1 MTSEIIAFQDLNAY
15 VDGEL
20 DAAAAARVAEA
31 AAADPQVAAS
41 IAKLLRMKATLGE
54 AFEKVHVI
62 NVHTRPRWHQAGW
75 LVAASLAAGIV
86 VGGIWLVNSPLLPGA
101 VSKPAPVGAVVS
113 AMLRAHDQW
122 LGGGTAQ
129 ELRAI
134 PIAGLRP
141 PNLTPAGLSIASYKS
156 PVDMGGTMATQI
168 SYIGRRGCRLSLF
181 IAPATPELAK
191 VALLAGQSNPLVEA
205 WQANQAQYLLVSR
218 LMHKTRFATI
228 ATALK
233 AATTD
238 GGLYGDRFRTALA
251 TARQPCNDKA
261 PA

>member
-1 MTSEIIAFQDLNAY
+1 MTSETIAFQDLNAY

-20 DAAAAARVAEA
+20 DASTSARVAEA
-31 AAADPQVAAS
+31 AAADPEVAAS
-41 IAKLLRMKATLGE
+41 IAKLQRMKATLGE
-54 AFEKVHVI
+54 AFENVHVI

-75 LVAASLAAGIV
+75 LVAASLAAAIV
-86 VGGIWLVNSPLLPGA
+86 IGGIWLVNSPLLPGG
-101 VSKPAPVGAVVS
+101 VGQPAPAGAVVS

-122 LGGGTAQ
+122 LGDGTARQ
-129 ELRAI
+129 LRAI
-134 PIAGLRP
+134 PVAGLRP
-141 PNLTPAGLSIASYKS
+141 PNLTPAGLSIASYQS

-168 SYIGRRGCRLSLF
+168 SYIGKRGCRLSLF

-191 VALLAGQSNPLVEA
+191 MARLTGEQEPLVEA

-218 LMHKTRFATI
+218 LMHQTRFATI
-228 ATALK
+228 AAALK
-233 AATTD
+233 AATTN
-238 GGLYGDRFRTALA
+238 GGLYGDRFSMALA